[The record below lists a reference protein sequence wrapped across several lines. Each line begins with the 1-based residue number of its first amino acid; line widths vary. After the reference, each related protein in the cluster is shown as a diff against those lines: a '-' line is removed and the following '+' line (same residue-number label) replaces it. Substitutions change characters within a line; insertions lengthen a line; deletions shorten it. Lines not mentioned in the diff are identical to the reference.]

1 MREGRKKTTTV
12 TASLKNG
19 FLVQL
24 YFWIYFS
31 SIDFFVVNS
40 PIFLAVVNN
49 LSAFTTKR
57 LPLPT
62 PGITVNDLINRA
74 LGASI

>member
-1 MREGRKKTTTV
+1 MKEGRKKTTTV

-24 YFWIYFS
+24 FLDI
-31 SIDFFVVNS
+31 FFLHQFLFPV
-40 PIFLAVVNN
+40 FLAVVNN

-74 LGASI
+74 LGAFNR

>member
-12 TASLKNG
+12 TASLKHV

-24 YFWIYFS
+24 FLDI
-31 SIDFFVVNS
+31 FFLHQFLFA
-40 PIFLAVVNN
+40 IFLAVVNN

-57 LPLPT
+57 LPLHT

-74 LGASI
+74 LGAFNR